1 MTVFDLYYLYFNW
14 STETDGPAPWLS
26 SDGFLANP
34 LVGPRA
40 STLTYFGALSGIRL
54 LYSSEMWRVLTSLSL
69 STSLLQLALHLTVL
83 QFGTFK
89 GYVAGLERRWSSKAT
104 FALYLICCF
113 CGAASSAALD
123 YPANLTGLVS
133 AGLCGLLSASLAE
146 GWLSSVREMRAD
158 RLDGPDNGHGHSA
171 RSSLAKILLRPGKA
185 HLYIGLELATAIFPY
200 SSLWAVTGG
209 LLSGLACGM
218 FHFSYLLDNRD
229 MRPKYQAYGP
239 AFSTPSKKSN
249 MFGTPPHSPSPS
261 DTPPM
266 RRSMMATA
274 DQDENGFGDAS
285 SPYRSPARNSSHFA
299 STPPH
304 NDAVPSKS
312 GVGTVRLVGFLL
324 ALLVGVVPGALVAT
338 GAVRE
343 AWGSTLDDNLL
354 LESSCGCR
362 DMKRLFQAAV
372 MSDSQYGD
380 SDNMDEAEES
390 EDLWVCSQSCVPIT
404 LISRAGRSLDRNGL
418 KLTGGRCRSNG
429 YLCQVGT
436 GSQELHSGRWWIPS
450 VFWDPVY
457 KLRMDMYAMPG
468 EDETCVTAEDGQQ
481 QDTEAEENQMQA
493 TAPGNARSGISVGGI
508 AIDIAEEVAV
518 NAGL

>member
-1 MTVFDLYYLYFNW
+1 
-14 STETDGPAPWLS
+14 
-26 SDGFLANP
+26 
-34 LVGPRA
+34 
-40 STLTYFGALSGIRL
+40 
-54 LYSSEMWRVLTSLSL
+54 
-69 STSLLQLALHLTVL
+69 
-83 QFGTFK
+83 
-89 GYVAGLERRWSSKAT
+89 
-104 FALYLICCF
+104 
-113 CGAASSAALD
+113 
-123 YPANLTGLVS
+123 
-133 AGLCGLLSASLAE
+133 
-146 GWLSSVREMRAD
+146 
-158 RLDGPDNGHGHSA
+158 
-171 RSSLAKILLRPGKA
+171 
-185 HLYIGLELATAIFPY
+185 
-200 SSLWAVTGG
+200 
-209 LLSGLACGM
+209 
-218 FHFSYLLDNRD
+218 
-229 MRPKYQAYGP
+229 
-239 AFSTPSKKSN
+239 
-249 MFGTPPHSPSPS
+249 
-261 DTPPM
+261 
-266 RRSMMATA
+266 MMATA

-418 KLTGGRCRSNG
+418 GLAGGRCRSNG